1 MTEMFRPS
9 SGTRFITD
17 IFGGDTAT
25 PRWKQGRGSRAGEAG
40 PGSRAGKQGREGTVN
55 QHRATCEHNHA
66 GDGQ

>member
-25 PRWKQGRGSRAGEAG
+25 PRWKQGRGI
-40 PGSRAGKQGREGTVN
+40 RAGKQGREGTVN

>member
-25 PRWKQGRGSRAGEAG
+25 SRW
-40 PGSRAGKQGREGTVN
+40 KQGREGTVN
-55 QHRATCEHNHA
+55 QHRATCEHNQA